1 MNLQQGFVQADLRI
15 DGVRGFIT
23 TRPGGGSMGAWG
35 AANGDGGLNLGLGS
49 GDSQDAV
56 LSNRR
61 RLAALLPQDPRWL
74 RQVHGATVI
83 EAESI
88 DKPVEADASTSLT
101 PGTVCAV
108 LIADC
113 MPVLIASL
121 DGRGVGAAHAGW
133 RGLAGGVIQDT
144 VRVLRARLRQ
154 PQAPIV
160 AYLGPAIGPA
170 HFEVGAEVLQ
180 AMQAR
185 LPDARDAFVELGNG
199 KFRADLFQLGKMA
212 LAQVGVY
219 MVRGG
224 TDCTFS
230 DPTRFYSYRRDRVT
244 GRHAALIWIRSAE
257 EKTAERV

>member
-15 DGVRGFIT
+15 DRVRGFIT

-185 LPDARDAFVELGNG
+185 LPDARGAFVELGNG

-230 DPTRFYSYRRDRVT
+230 DPARFYSYRRDRVT
-244 GRHAALIWIRSAE
+244 GRHAALVWINSAA
-257 EKTAERV
+257 EKAAGRV